1 MLKRAASHL
10 KGMATG
16 FVNNAISGVASGF
29 SSGFGPSISGNQAKV
44 AAELLKKSP
53 LETDF
58 DPKEKLNSD
67 PLQFS
72 YIQYPLDLTQNELGH
87 YILFYAIA
95 NKFDNATEDLMIA
108 GKMGNNLNLGTAQ
121 GDFDEGVAT
130 VQNFR
135 QLKDNQGNVI
145 KPLKSENS
153 VLSQFPTHTQTTAA
167 IALYMPPGV
176 KVSYGMSYTGA
187 KETDLS
193 GTIAT
198 ALGKAKS
205 AESTAASVK
214 SIIQGAA
221 GAGIDIGKKLID
233 SVGESLEIGSP
244 GQLFSKA
251 FGVAINPHE
260 EQFFEKPNFR
270 SFDYNFEF
278 YPRNKEEMRAVQN
291 IIFLFK
297 YHMHPR
303 LDKGSGGRLFKVPS
317 EFEIHYAHLGQQNSY
332 LNKIARCVLK
342 GMDVTYGPEE
352 QFSTFKPDEKGA
364 APVTTKISLSFEET
378 TFITKDQIY
387 EGF

>member
-16 FVNNAISGVASGF
+16 FVNNAINGVAGGFASGF
-29 SSGFGPSISGNQAKV
+29 APTISGNQAKV

-72 YIQYPLDLTQNELGH
+72 YIQYPLDLTSNELGH
-87 YILFYAIA
+87 YILFYAIS

-108 GKMGNNLNLGTAQ
+108 GKMGNNLNLGSAS
-121 GDFDEGVAT
+121 GDFDEGSPT

-135 QLKDNQGNVI
+135 QLKDNKGNVI

-176 KVSYGMSYTGA
+176 SVKYGMSYNT

-205 AESTAASVK
+205 AESTAESIK
-214 SIIQGAA
+214 SIIRGAA
-221 GAGIDIGKKLID
+221 GAGIDIGKKAID
-233 SVGESLEIGSP
+233 AVGESLEIGSP
-244 GQLFSKA
+244 GQLMSKA

-260 EQFFEKPNFR
+260 EQFFERPDFR
-270 SFDYNFEF
+270 SFDYSFEF
-278 YPRNKEEMRAVQN
+278 YPKNKEEMSAVQK

-342 GMDVTYGPEE
+342 SMDVTYGPEE
-352 QFSTFKPDEKGA
+352 QFSTFRPDEKGA
-364 APVTTKISLSFEET
+364 APVTTKITLSFQET

>member
-16 FVNNAISGVASGF
+16 FVNNAIGSVGGF
-29 SSGFGPSISGNQAKV
+29 ANGFGPSISGNQAKV

-53 LETDF
+53 LETDL
-58 DPKEKLNSD
+58 DPKEKLASD

-72 YIQYPLDLTQNELGH
+72 YVQYPLDLTNNELGH
-87 YILFYAIA
+87 YILFYALS
-95 NKFDNATEDLMIA
+95 NKFDNPTQDLMVA
-108 GKMGNNLNLGTAQ
+108 GKLTNNLNFGTAQ
-121 GDFDEGVAT
+121 GDFDGGSPT

-135 QLKDNQGNVI
+135 QLKDNNGNVI
-145 KPLKSENS
+145 KPLKQENS
-153 VLSQFPTHTQTTAA
+153 VLSEFPSHTQTTAA

-176 KVSYGMSYTGA
+176 KVSYGMTYNT

-198 ALGKAKS
+198 AIGKAKS
-205 AESTAASVK
+205 AESTAAQIK
-214 SIIQGAA
+214 SIAVGAA
-221 GAGIDIGKKLID
+221 GAGLDIGKKLID

-260 EQFFEKPNFR
+260 EQFFERPNFR
-270 SFDYNFEF
+270 SFDYSFEF
-278 YPRNKEEMRAVQN
+278 YPKNKEEMRAVQN
-291 IIFLFK
+291 ILFLFK
-297 YHMHPR
+297 YHMHPK
-303 LDKGSGGRLFKVPS
+303 LDRGSGGRLFKVPS
-317 EFEIHYAHLGQQNSY
+317 EFEIHYAHLGQANSY

-342 GMDVTYGPEE
+342 GMDVSYGPEE

-364 APVTTKISLSFEET
+364 APVTTKLTLTFEET
-378 TFITKDQIY
+378 TFITKDEIY